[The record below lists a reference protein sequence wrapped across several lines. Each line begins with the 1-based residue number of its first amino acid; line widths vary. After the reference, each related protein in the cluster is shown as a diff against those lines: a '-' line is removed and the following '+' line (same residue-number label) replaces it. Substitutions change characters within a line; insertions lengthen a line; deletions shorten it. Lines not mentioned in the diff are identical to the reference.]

1 MAEVENKMDGRV
13 DETLE
18 PVSHASS
25 VEQAKRS
32 SGKQNLSMEH
42 NAPANFSTDES
53 SAPSQDVLYA
63 AGVGLRPD
71 DPSLPCLTLRMWV
84 IGIGFCL
91 VGSGVN
97 TLYTFRFPSISL
109 SQSAIQFLA
118 YPVGKAWELVVPDW
132 GFAVGGRH
140 FSLSPGPFNYK
151 ENILIY
157 IMANLSFLTR
167 LSADVLTEQRVFY
180 GLKAGWGFELTMTLA
195 TILFGFALA
204 GLGRSLVVEPPSLLW
219 PGVLGNTALNAAL
232 HPSRKEEETETKWK
246 TSRYRFFMLAFVASF
261 CWYWFPDFV
270 FPALGYFTWVCWIAP
285 QNAVVNQVFGMKSGI
300 GLFPFTFDW
309 SQIAYIGSPLVVPT
323 WAILNVLASLV
334 FWIYIVSPALYYSNT
349 WSSAYL
355 PIQSN
360 SIYDNLGKTYNVSR
374 VINKADDFSFN
385 EAEYAAYSDVYL
397 PVTYALNTFGLSFAT
412 ISSLFVWLFLEKRRN
427 IVNSFHASPI
437 LSLFG
442 RKTVSRPN
450 PQPLYKTVPSRWYWI
465 AAIIALGFGIFAS
478 EYYPVQLRWYGVILA
493 FAVSAVFFIPLAWVY
508 ATTNMKIQIDIF
520 CRIVAGHIWEGK
532 VLANIWFF
540 NLGYI
545 SGIKGLAFAQD
556 LKLGIYCNIPPRH
569 LFLVQSVGLAIGS
582 LGQVSVLNW
591 ALDHILGICT
601 ASAPNGFTCPF
612 SRTHFNTSMVW
623 GALGP
628 RRFFAEGALYR
639 NLLWFFL
646 VGAVLPVVVYG
657 LRKRLFPNA
666 TWLKKIHVPL
676 FLGGLNYIP
685 PASGTNYGS
694 WAIVGLVFGLFFKSR
709 HKTWWRRYNFVLSSA
724 LDCSVAIA
732 GIVIFFALFYTGAS
746 KNFKWWGTDVY
757 KNTCDWN
764 SCSYLT
770 RPGKQAA

>member
-1 MAEVENKMDGRV
+1 MANVEANQKSAIEGADIADV
-13 DETLE
+13 APEAVTPTTSIE
-18 PVSHASS
+18 
-25 VEQAKRS
+25 EAKRS
-32 SGKQNLSMEH
+32 S
-42 NAPANFSTDES
+42 DES
-53 SAPSQDVLYA
+53 SAPSRDVLYA

-91 VGSGVN
+91 LGSGVN

-118 YPVGKAWELVVPDW
+118 YPVGKAWEFVVPDW
-132 GFAVGGRH
+132 GFSIRGNRI
-140 FSLSPGPFNYK
+140 SLNPGPFNYK
-151 ENILIY
+151 ENILVY

-180 GLKAGWGFELTMTLA
+180 GLEAGWGFELTVTLS
-195 TILFGFALA
+195 TILYGFALA
-204 GLGRSLVVEPPSLLW
+204 GLCYALVVEPPGLLW

-232 HPSRKEEETETKWK
+232 HTGKREDETEAKW
-246 TSRYRFFMLAFVASF
+246 TASRYKFFMLAFIASF
-261 CWYWFPDFV
+261 CWYWFPDFI

-285 QNAVVNQVFGMKSGI
+285 NNAVVNQVFGMKSGI

-323 WAILNVLASLV
+323 WAILNILASLV
-334 FWIYIVSPALYYSNT
+334 FWIYIISPALYYSNT
-349 WSSAYL
+349 WDSAYL

-360 SIYDNLGKTYNVSR
+360 SIYDNLGKTFNVSR
-374 VINKADDFSFN
+374 VINKKDDFTFDPVK
-385 EAEYAAYSDVYL
+385 YANYSDIYL

-412 ISSLFVWLFLEKRRN
+412 IASLFVWLFLEKRRHIAAAFRSTQLSALLGGK
-427 IVNSFHASPI
+427 IVPRH
-437 LSLFG
+437 
-442 RKTVSRPN
+442 N
-450 PQPLYKTVPSRWYWI
+450 PQPGYKAVPLWWYWV
-465 AAIIALGFGIFAS
+465 AALLALGFGMFAC
-478 EYYPVQLRWYGVILA
+478 EFYPVQLRWYGVVLA
-493 FAVSAVFFIPLAWVY
+493 FAVSAIFFVPLAWVY

-520 CRIVAGHIWEGK
+520 CRIIAGYIWEGK

-556 LKLGIYCNIPPRH
+556 LKLGIYCNIPPRK
-569 LFLVQSVGLAIGS
+569 LFLVQSVGLVIGS

-591 ALDHILGICT
+591 ALNHIPEICST
-601 ASAPNGFTCPF
+601 NAPNGFTCPF

-628 RRFFAEGALYR
+628 RRFFADGAMYR
-639 NLLWFFL
+639 SLLWFFL
-646 VGAVLPVVVYG
+646 VGAVLPVVVY
-657 LRKRLFPNA
+657 LVRKRVFPEA
-666 TWLKKIHVPL
+666 KWLKKVHIPL

-694 WAIVGLVFGLFFKSR
+694 WAIVGLVFGLLIKR
-709 HKTWWRRYNFVLSSA
+709 RQRTWWRRYNFVLSSA

-732 GIVIFFALFYTGAS
+732 GIVIFFAIFYTGAS
-746 KNFKWWGTDVY
+746 KKLTWWGTEVHKD
-757 KNTCDWN
+757 TCDWK
-764 SCSYLT
+764 SCTYMSRSAHKST
-770 RPGKQAA
+770 

>member
-1 MAEVENKMDGRV
+1 MAGVEEHQKTDGQGV
-13 DETLE
+13 DAT
-18 PVSHASS
+18 PVPLSPASS
-25 VEQAKRS
+25 IEEAKRS
-32 SGKQNLSMEH
+32 SGNHH
-42 NAPANFSTDES
+42 NHEDLLGLEYES

-84 IGIGFCL
+84 IGIAFCL
-91 VGSGVN
+91 IGSGVN

-118 YPVGKAWELVVPDW
+118 YPVGKAWEFVVPDW
-132 GFAVGGRH
+132 GLNIKGHRV
-140 FSLSPGPFNYK
+140 SLNPGPFNYK

-180 GLKAGWGFELTMTLA
+180 GLKAGWGFELTVTLA
-195 TILFGFALA
+195 TILYGFALA
-204 GLGRSLVVEPPSLLW
+204 GLCYALVVEPPALLW

-232 HPSRKEEETETKWK
+232 HSGKKEDETEPKTESGSTTLTVGCLRAKW
-246 TSRYRFFMLAFVASF
+246 TASRYRFFMLAFIASF
-261 CWYWFPDFV
+261 CWYWFPDFI
-270 FPALGYFTWVCWIAP
+270 FPALGYFTWVCWITP

-300 GLFPFTFDW
+300 GLLPFTFDW

-334 FWIYIVSPALYYSNT
+334 FWIYIISPALYYSNT
-349 WSSAYL
+349 WDSAYL

-360 SIYDNLGKTYNVSR
+360 SIYDHNGKTFNVSR
-374 VINKADDFSFN
+374 VINKADGFSFDPVK
-385 EAEYAAYSDVYL
+385 YANYSDIYL

-412 ISSLFVWLFLEKRRN
+412 IASLFVWLFLEKRRH
-427 IVNSFHASPI
+427 IAAAFRSSK
-437 LSLFG
+437 LSALLG
-442 RKTVSRPN
+442 GKVVPRTN
-450 PQPLYKTVPSRWYWI
+450 PQPAYKAVPIWWYWI
-465 AAIIALGFGIFAS
+465 AAALALGFGIFAC
-478 EYYPVQLRWYGVILA
+478 EFYPVQLRWYGVLLS
-493 FAVSAVFFIPLAWVY
+493 FAVSAIFFVPLAWVY

-520 CRIVAGHIWEGK
+520 CRIVAGYIWDGK

-556 LKLGIYCNIPPRH
+556 LKLGIYCN
-569 LFLVQSVGLAIGS
+569 LFLVQSVGLVIGS

-591 ALDHILGICT
+591 ALNHIPGICT
-601 ASAPNGFTCPF
+601 LSAPNGFTCPF

-628 RRFFAEGALYR
+628 RRFFAEGAMYR
-639 NLLWFFL
+639 SLLWFFL
-646 VGAVLPVVVYG
+646 VGAVLPVIVYV
-657 LRKRLFPNA
+657 LRKRVF
-666 TWLKKIHVPL
+666 TESKWLRKIHVPL

-694 WAIVGLVFGLFFKSR
+694 WAIVGLLFGLLIKKR
-709 HKTWWRRYNFVLSSA
+709 QKTWWRRYNFVLSSA

-732 GIVIFFALFYTGAS
+732 GIVIFFAIFYTGPPAS
-746 KNFKWWGTDVY
+746 STGGGPR
-757 KNTCDWN
+757 
-764 SCSYLT
+764 ST
-770 RPGKQAA
+770 R

>member
-1 MAEVENKMDGRV
+1 MAGVEEHQKTDGQGV
-13 DETLE
+13 DAT
-18 PVSHASS
+18 PVPLSPASS
-25 VEQAKRS
+25 IEEAKRS
-32 SGKQNLSMEH
+32 S
-42 NAPANFSTDES
+42 DES

-84 IGIGFCL
+84 IGIAFCL
-91 VGSGVN
+91 IGSGVN

-118 YPVGKAWELVVPDW
+118 YPVGKAWEFVVPDW
-132 GFAVGGRH
+132 GLNIKGHRV
-140 FSLSPGPFNYK
+140 SLNPGPFNYK

-180 GLKAGWGFELTMTLA
+180 GLKAGWGFELTVTLA
-195 TILFGFALA
+195 TILYGFALA
-204 GLGRSLVVEPPSLLW
+204 GLCYALVVEPPALLW

-232 HPSRKEEETETKWK
+232 HSGKREDETEAKW
-246 TSRYRFFMLAFVASF
+246 TASRYRFFMLAFIASF
-261 CWYWFPDFV
+261 CWYWFPDFI

-300 GLFPFTFDW
+300 GLLPFTFDW

-334 FWIYIVSPALYYSNT
+334 FWIYIISPALYYSNT
-349 WSSAYL
+349 WESAYL

-360 SIYDNLGKTYNVSR
+360 SIYDHSGKTFNVSK
-374 VINKADDFSFN
+374 VINKADGFSFDPVK
-385 EAEYAAYSDVYL
+385 YANYSDIYL

-412 ISSLFVWLFLEKRRN
+412 IASLFVWLFLEKRRH
-427 IVNSFHASPI
+427 IATAFRSSK
-437 LSLFG
+437 LSALLG
-442 RKTVSRPN
+442 GEVVPRTN
-450 PQPLYKTVPSRWYWI
+450 PQPAYKAVPIWWYWI
-465 AAIIALGFGIFAS
+465 AAALALGFGIFAC
-478 EYYPVQLRWYGVILA
+478 EFYPVQLRWYGVLLS
-493 FAVSAVFFIPLAWVY
+493 FAVSAIFFVPLAWVY

-520 CRIVAGHIWEGK
+520 CRIVAGYIWDGK

-556 LKLGIYCNIPPRH
+556 LKLGIYCNIPPRQ
-569 LFLVQSVGLAIGS
+569 LFLVQSVGLVIGS

-591 ALDHILGICT
+591 ALNHIPGICT
-601 ASAPNGFTCPF
+601 LSAPNGFTCPF

-628 RRFFAEGALYR
+628 RRFFAEGAMYR
-639 NLLWFFL
+639 SLLWFFL
-646 VGAVLPVVVYG
+646 VGAVLPVIVYV
-657 LRKRLFPNA
+657 LRKRVF
-666 TWLKKIHVPL
+666 TESKWLKKIHVPL

-694 WAIVGLVFGLFFKSR
+694 WAIVGLLFGLLIKNR
-709 HKTWWRRYNFVLSSA
+709 QKTWWRRYNFVLSSA

-732 GIVIFFALFYTGAS
+732 GIVIFFAIFYTGAS
-746 KNFKWWGTDVY
+746 SKLNWWGTEVY
-757 KNTCDWN
+757 KDTCDWK
-764 SCSYLT
+764 SCTYLS
-770 RPGKQAA
+770 RSGH

>member
-1 MAEVENKMDGRV
+1 MAGVEEHQKTDGQGV
-13 DETLE
+13 DAT
-18 PVSHASS
+18 PVPLSPASS
-25 VEQAKRS
+25 IEEAKRS
-32 SGKQNLSMEH
+32 S
-42 NAPANFSTDES
+42 DES

-84 IGIGFCL
+84 IGIAFCL
-91 VGSGVN
+91 IGSGVN

-118 YPVGKAWELVVPDW
+118 YPVGKAWEFVVPDW
-132 GFAVGGRH
+132 GLNIKGHRV
-140 FSLSPGPFNYK
+140 SLNPGPFNYK

-180 GLKAGWGFELTMTLA
+180 GLKAGWGFELTVTLA
-195 TILFGFALA
+195 TILYGFALA
-204 GLGRSLVVEPPSLLW
+204 GLCYALVVEPPALLW

-232 HPSRKEEETETKWK
+232 HSGKKEDETEAKW
-246 TSRYRFFMLAFVASF
+246 TASRYRFFMLAFIASF
-261 CWYWFPDFV
+261 CWYWFPDFI
-270 FPALGYFTWVCWIAP
+270 FPALGYFTWVCWITP

-300 GLFPFTFDW
+300 GLLPFTFDW

-334 FWIYIVSPALYYSNT
+334 FWIYIISPALYYSNT
-349 WSSAYL
+349 WDSAYL

-360 SIYDNLGKTYNVSR
+360 SIYDHNGKTFNVSR
-374 VINKADDFSFN
+374 VINKADGFSFDPVK
-385 EAEYAAYSDVYL
+385 YANYSDIYL

-412 ISSLFVWLFLEKRRN
+412 IASLFVWLFLEKRRH
-427 IVNSFHASPI
+427 IAAAFRSSK
-437 LSLFG
+437 LSALLG
-442 RKTVSRPN
+442 GKVVPRTN
-450 PQPLYKTVPSRWYWI
+450 PQPAYKAVPIWWYWI
-465 AAIIALGFGIFAS
+465 AAALALGFGIFAC
-478 EYYPVQLRWYGVILA
+478 EFYPVQLRWYGVLLS
-493 FAVSAVFFIPLAWVY
+493 FAVSAIFFVPLAWVY

-520 CRIVAGHIWEGK
+520 CRIVAGYIWDGK

-556 LKLGIYCNIPPRH
+556 LKLGIYCNIPPRQ
-569 LFLVQSVGLAIGS
+569 LFLVQSVGLVIGS

-591 ALDHILGICT
+591 ALNHIPGICT
-601 ASAPNGFTCPF
+601 LSAPNGFTCPF

-628 RRFFAEGALYR
+628 RRFFAEGAMYR
-639 NLLWFFL
+639 SLLWFFL
-646 VGAVLPVVVYG
+646 VGAVLPVIVYV
-657 LRKRLFPNA
+657 LRKRVF
-666 TWLKKIHVPL
+666 TESKWLRKIHVPL

-694 WAIVGLVFGLFFKSR
+694 WAIVGLLFGLLIKKR
-709 HKTWWRRYNFVLSSA
+709 QKTWWRRYNFVLSSA

-732 GIVIFFALFYTGAS
+732 GIVIFFAIFYTGAS
-746 KNFKWWGTDVY
+746 SKLNWWGTEVY
-757 KNTCDWN
+757 KDTCDWK
-764 SCSYLT
+764 SCTYLS
-770 RPGKQAA
+770 RSEH

>member
-1 MAEVENKMDGRV
+1 MA
-13 DETLE
+13 TLE
-18 PVSHASS
+18 ETPKAGKRSADVLSEPLSPTTS
-25 VEQAKRS
+25 TEEVKRS
-32 SGKQNLSMEH
+32 S
-42 NAPANFSTDES
+42 DES
-53 SAPSQDVLYA
+53 SAPSQDILYA

-84 IGIGFCL
+84 IGIAFCL
-91 VGSGVN
+91 LGSGVN

-118 YPVGKAWELVVPDW
+118 YPVGKAWEFVIPDW
-132 GFAVGGRH
+132 GFNIGAHRI
-140 FSLSPGPFNYK
+140 SLNPGQFNYK

-180 GLKAGWGFELTMTLA
+180 GLEAGWGFELTVTLA
-195 TILFGFALA
+195 TILYGFALA
-204 GLGRSLVVEPPSLLW
+204 GLCYALVVEPPALLW

-232 HPSRKEEETETKWK
+232 HSGKKADESEAKW
-246 TSRYRFFMLAFVASF
+246 TASRYQFFILAFIASF
-261 CWYWFPDFV
+261 CWYWFPDFI

-300 GLFPFTFDW
+300 GLLPFTFDW

-334 FWIYIVSPALYYSNT
+334 FWIYIISPALYYSNT
-349 WSSAYL
+349 WDSAYL

-360 SIYDNLGKTYNVSR
+360 SIYDHSGKTFNVSK
-374 VINKADDFSFN
+374 VVNKADEFSFDPLK
-385 EAEYAAYSDVYL
+385 YANYSNIYL
-397 PVTYALNTFGLSFAT
+397 PITYALNTFGLSFAT
-412 ISSLFVWLFLEKRRN
+412 IASLF
-427 IVNSFHASPI
+427 
-437 LSLFG
+437 
-442 RKTVSRPN
+442 
-450 PQPLYKTVPSRWYWI
+450 
-465 AAIIALGFGIFAS
+465 
-478 EYYPVQLRWYGVILA
+478 
-493 FAVSAVFFIPLAWVY
+493 LAWVY

-520 CRIVAGHIWEGK
+520 CRIIAGYIWEGK

-556 LKLGIYCNIPPRH
+556 LKLGIYCNIPPRK
-569 LFLVQSVGLAIGS
+569 LFIVQSVGLVIGT

-591 ALDHILGICT
+591 ALNHIPGICT
-601 ASAPNGFTCPF
+601 TNAPNGFTCPF

-628 RRFFAEGALYR
+628 RRFFAEGAMYR
-639 NLLWFFL
+639 SLLWFFL
-646 VGAVLPVVVYG
+646 IGAVLPVIVYV
-657 LRKRLFPNA
+657 LKKQVF
-666 TWLKKIHVPL
+666 TSSKWLKKVHIPL

-694 WAIVGLVFGLFFKSR
+694 WAIVGLLFGLLIKR
-709 HKTWWRRYNFVLSSA
+709 RQKTWWRRYNFVLSSA
-724 LDCSVAIA
+724 LDCSVALA
-732 GIVIFFALFYTGAS
+732 GIVIFFAIFYTGVS
-746 KNFKWWGTDVY
+746 SQLNWWGTRVHKD
-757 KNTCDWN
+757 TCDWN
-764 SCSYLT
+764 SCTYLIRSGHKGT
-770 RPGKQAA
+770 